1 MHETGSLVPSD
12 DETTAPQRRASDADR
27 SQFAELVQAAVG
39 DGRLDLTEADERLT
53 QVYAARTIAELTR
66 IVADLG
72 TAPGP
77 TQPPQRAVLEL
88 RTRSAR
94 VRQDGPWQVPPHVVA
109 EAASGQVRLD
119 FTAAVCPPR
128 EIRVDATCR
137 SGSILVIVPRGWE
150 VRVEQQETRS
160 GRVRNKV
167 TEPARP
173 GAPLI
178 RLYASTTSGR
188 VVARYPYGRKG
199 RVGR

>member
-12 DETTAPQRRASDADR
+12 DDAAMVQQRASDTDR
-27 SQFAELVQAAVG
+27 SQFAEVVQAAVG
-39 DGRLDLTEADERLT
+39 DGRLDLAEADDRLAR
-53 QVYAARTIAELTR
+53 VYAARTIAELTR

-72 TAPGP
+72 VTPGP
-77 TQPPQRAVLEL
+77 TASGRSVLEL

-94 VRQDGPWQVPPHVVA
+94 VRQEGAWEVPPHVVA
-109 EAASGQVRLD
+109 EASSGQVRLD
-119 FTAAVCPPR
+119 FTDAVCPHR
-128 EIRVDATCR
+128 EVRVDATCR
-137 SGSILVIVPRGWE
+137 SGSILVIVPRGWA

-173 GAPLI
+173 GTPLI
-178 RLYASTTSGR
+178 LLYASTTSGR

-199 RVGR
+199 RVAR

>member
-12 DETTAPQRRASDADR
+12 DDATAVRQRASDTDR
-27 SQFAELVQAAVG
+27 SRYAEVVQAAVG

-53 QVYAARTIAELTR
+53 RVYAARTIDELTR

-72 TAPGP
+72 AAPGP
-77 TQPPQRAVLEL
+77 GDSRRSVLEL

-94 VRQDGPWQVPPHVVA
+94 VRQDGPWEVPPHVIA

-119 FTAAVCPPR
+119 FTAAVCPHR
-128 EIRVDATCR
+128 EVRVDATCR
-137 SGSILVIVPRGWE
+137 SGSILLIVPRGWE
-150 VRVEQQETRS
+150 VRIEQQETRS
-160 GRVRNKV
+160 GAVRNKV
-167 TEPARP
+167 TEPSRP

-188 VVARYPYGRKG
+188 VVARHPYGRKG
-199 RVGR
+199 RVVR

>member
-1 MHETGSLVPSD
+1 MYESGSLVPSD
-12 DETTAPQRRASDADR
+12 DGTAVAQRRASDADR
-27 SQFAELVQAAVG
+27 SRFAELVQAAVG
-39 DGRLDLTEADERLT
+39 DGRLDLSEADERLT
-53 QVYAARTIAELTR
+53 AVYAARTIAELHR

-72 TAPGP
+72 VLPGP
-77 TQPPQRAVLEL
+77 EPPDRAVLEL

-94 VRQDGPWQVPPHVVA
+94 VRQDGPWQVPPRVVA

-119 FTAAVCPPR
+119 FTAAVCPHR
-128 EIRVDATCR
+128 EVRVDASCR
-137 SGSILVIVPRGWE
+137 SGSILLIVPRGWQ

-160 GRVRNKV
+160 GAVRNKV

-199 RVGR
+199 RLGR

>member
-12 DETTAPQRRASDADR
+12 DDATAVERRASDDDR
-27 SQFAELVQAAVG
+27 SRFAELVQAAVG
-39 DGRLDLTEADERLT
+39 DGRLDLAEADERLT
-53 QVYAARTIAELTR
+53 QVYAARTINELTR

-72 TAPGP
+72 AAPEA
-77 TQPPQRAVLEL
+77 TSSRRSVLEL

-94 VRQDGPWQVPPHVVA
+94 VRQEGAWQVPPHVVA
-109 EAASGQVRLD
+109 EAISGQVRLD
-119 FTAAVCPPR
+119 FTAAVCPHR
-128 EIRVDATCR
+128 EVRVDATCR
-137 SGSILVIVPRGWE
+137 SGSILLLVPRGWE

-160 GRVRNKV
+160 GSVRNKV

-173 GAPLI
+173 GTPLI

-199 RVGR
+199 RVPC